1 MAQAFKRLER
11 VLDLEAKQGYGNKA
25 VVGGIQQF
33 AVYWVD
39 QARQEAVDEADR
51 AFVEQVAD
59 VLSEYGRLPGN
70 EARSKSIQLLLT
82 GLTRRRERVGEQR
95 LAPPAPRAARSPQP
109 KKAPIPAP
117 PQTEPVA
124 EPARLPRPESMVRES
139 APPPLIEEVE
149 VVPQT
154 AVVPDPTGLRQPV
167 TAIKG
172 VGPQIAQ
179 KLERLGS
186 STVWELLYLLPRRYD
201 DYTNMQPINRLQY
214 GEQVTII
221 GTIWETRARR
231 SANNQVVVQT
241 TINDGSGAVQA
252 TWFNQPWLTG
262 KLKAG
267 MQVVLSGKVE
277 QFLGRPIFNS
287 PEWEP
292 LEMEPLKTRRIV
304 PVYPLTKGLFAHKVR
319 EIMRTAVSEWSD
331 RVPDLLPDPVRQ
343 RQKLYPLAY
352 SLQQAHFPD
361 SQETLHKARRRLAFD
376 ELFILQIGMQ
386 GQRHEWLAQP
396 GIPLQ
401 AEPGHL
407 VQFRNSL
414 PFTLTGAQQRVI
426 DEIQADMAQNRPM
439 NRLLQ
444 GDVGAG
450 KTVVAAAALFI
461 AYKAGMQSA
470 LMAPTAILAEQ
481 HYRGLRGTLEPF
493 GINVCLL
500 TGSTPAAEKAEIYAG
515 LANGSI
521 HVAIGTHALIQDE
534 VTFARLALA
543 VIDEQ
548 HRFGVEQRAL
558 LRQKGAQTSA
568 GQPNPHL
575 LVMSATPIPRTL
587 ALSLYG
593 DLDLSLLDEMP
604 PGRQEI
610 KTRWLR
616 YSERERAYAF
626 IKSLVKKGQQAYI
639 IYPLV
644 EESDKL
650 EANAAVEEYE
660 RLQKEVFFDVRLGLV
675 HGRLR
680 PTEKEAV
687 MRDFYDGKVDVLIA
701 TSVIEVGVDV
711 PNSTAILIDGANR
724 FGLAQLHQFRGRVGR
739 GSQQSYCLLVADAT
753 SGDAEQ
759 RLQALE
765 QTNDGFALAEKDLE
779 IRGPGQFFGRQ
790 QSGLPELKMA
800 SLLDIELLEAA
811 REEAQRVFAAD
822 PLLQQPQHA
831 TLHERVATFWND
843 AADVS

>member
-95 LAPPAPRAARSPQP
+95 LAPPAPRAARPPQP
-109 KKAPIPAP
+109 KKAPIQAP

-124 EPARLPRPESMVRES
+124 ERARLPRPESMAPES
-139 APPPLIEEVE
+139 APPPLVEEVA

-154 AVVPDPTGLRQPV
+154 AVAPDPAGLRQPV

-172 VGPQIAQ
+172 IGPQIAQ
-179 KLERLGS
+179 KLERLGPT
-186 STVWELLYLLPRRYD
+186 TVWELLYLLPRRYD

-267 MQVVLSGKVE
+267 MQVVISGKVE
-277 QFLGRPIFNS
+277 QFLGRPVFNS

-331 RVPDLLPDPVRQ
+331 RLPDLLPEPVRQ
-343 RQKLYPLAY
+343 RQQLYPLSY

-396 GIPLQ
+396 GIPLR

-407 VQFRNSL
+407 IQFRNSL
-414 PFTLTGAQQRVI
+414 PFSLTGAQQRVI

-450 KTVVAAAALFI
+450 KTIVAAAALFI

-500 TGSTPAAEKAEIYAG
+500 TGNTPTAEKAEIYAG
-515 LANGSI
+515 LANGSL

-680 PTEKEAV
+680 PTEKETV

-739 GSQQSYCLLVADAT
+739 GSQQSYCLLVADAVA
-753 SGDAEQ
+753 GDAEQ

-831 TLHERVATFWND
+831 TLRERVATFWND